1 MSEGRVPGP
10 AYKGEWRRPWKWEGR
25 WCVADLL
32 KRVVFEHLE
41 AEDAATGEAKGR
53 EAIGP
58 AQCTLSGH
66 TRVSPLSRAAL

>member
-1 MSEGRVPGP
+1 M
-10 AYKGEWRRPWKWEGR
+10 
-25 WCVADLL
+25 ADLL